1 MRLLIVD
8 DDAGLRQSLS
18 LLLQESGYDVVTEG
32 DPERAL
38 QRAEGER
45 LDLIL
50 CDVRMPKMDGVSF
63 LRRYRADGGQALLI
77 MMSAYGSEDAALAA
91 MREGAYDY
99 LHKPFRPDEVTLTLR
114 KAEERE
120 KLRREVEV
128 LRTSLRAGGAG
139 DLVVSES
146 RAMRDVLELATR
158 VARHNT
164 TVLITGESGTG
175 KEVLARAIHRM
186 SPRSDHGFTAIN
198 CAAIPEH
205 LLESELFG
213 HVRGAFTGA
222 TADRVGLFEAA
233 HDGTLLLDEIGDLP
247 LDLQAKLLRV
257 LEEGEIRRI
266 GGRDA
271 RRVNVR
277 VLAAT
282 GKPLEAAVERGEFR
296 ADLFYRLNVVRL
308 HIPPLRERPDD
319 VPALLTHFAGQAA
332 GRLGHPVSITPS
344 ALEALTRHSWPG
356 NVRELRNAVERA
368 AVLGTGGPLEPRDF
382 ALANGSA
389 NGNGHLGEANG
400 NSGHA
405 TETNGTVPHATG
417 GASLDLKS
425 QVEAVE
431 RQAILRALEASG
443 GNRRQAASLLGIS
456 LRTLFYKMRRLPVH

>member
-8 DDAGLRQSLS
+8 DDAGLRQSLA
-18 LLLQESGYDVVTEG
+18 LLLQDAGYDVAGEG
-32 DPERAL
+32 DPEEALRRA
-38 QRAEGER
+38 ATETF
-45 LDLIL
+45 DLIL
-50 CDVRMPKMDGVSF
+50 CDVRMPKMDGVAF
-63 LRRYRADGGQALLI
+63 LRRYRDEGGQALLI
-77 MMSAYGSEDAALAA
+77 MMSAFGGEDSALAA

-99 LHKPFRPDEVTLTLR
+99 LHKPFRPDEVTMTLR

-120 KLRREVEV
+120 HLRREVEQ
-128 LRTSLRAGGAG
+128 LRTSLGAAAAG
-139 DLVVSES
+139 DLVAES
-146 RAMRDVLELATR
+146 RAMRDVLELASR
-158 VARHNT
+158 VARHST

-175 KEVLARAIHRM
+175 KEVLARTIHRL
-186 SPRSDHGFTAIN
+186 SPRSERGFTAIN

-222 TADRVGLFEAA
+222 TADRAGLFELA

-257 LEEGEIRRI
+257 LEEGEIRRV
-266 GGRDA
+266 GGRDS
-271 RRVNVR
+271 RKVDVR

-282 GKPLEAAVERGEFR
+282 AKPLEQAVERAEFR

-308 HIPPLRERPDD
+308 HLPPLRERPED
-319 VPALLTHFAGQAA
+319 VPGLLAHFARQAA
-332 GRLGHPVSITPS
+332 SRLGHAVSITPA
-344 ALEALTRHSWPG
+344 ALDALTHHSWPG

-382 ALANGSA
+382 ALG
-389 NGNGHLGEANG
+389 NGNGNGRAHHPVEAAIGAGPQVHSNG
-400 NSGHA
+400 G
-405 TETNGTVPHATG
+405 P
-417 GASLDLKS
+417 LDLKT
-425 QVEAVE
+425 QVDAVE

-443 GNRRQAASLLGIS
+443 GNRRQAAGLLGIS

>member
-1 MRLLIVD
+1 MRVLIVD
-8 DDAGLRQSLS
+8 DDAGLRQSLA
-18 LLLQESGYDVVTEG
+18 LLLQEAGYDIAGEG
-32 DPERAL
+32 DPEQAL
-38 QRAEGER
+38 QRAATGTF
-45 LDLIL
+45 DLIL
-50 CDVRMPKMDGVSF
+50 CDVRMPKMDGVTF

-77 MMSAYGSEDAALAA
+77 MMSAYGSEDSALAA

-99 LHKPFRPDEVTLTLR
+99 LHKPFRPDEVTMTLR

-120 KLRREVEV
+120 KLRREVET
-128 LRTSLRAGGAG
+128 LRTSLGAGAVG

-146 RAMRDVLELATR
+146 RAMRDLLELASR

-164 TVLITGESGTG
+164 TVLVTGESGTG

-186 SPRSDHGFTAIN
+186 SPRSEHGFTAIN

-222 TADRVGLFEAA
+222 TADRPGLFELA
-233 HDGTLLLDEIGDLP
+233 HEGTLLLDEIGDLP

-257 LEEGEIRRI
+257 LEEGEIRRV
-266 GGRDA
+266 GGREPRKVD
-271 RRVNVR
+271 VR
-277 VLAAT
+277 LLAAT
-282 GKPLEAAVERGEFR
+282 AKPLEAAVEGGEFR

-308 HIPPLRERPDD
+308 HLPPLRERPED
-319 VPALLTHFAGQAA
+319 VPALLTHFARQAA
-332 GRLGHPVSITPS
+332 TRLGHPVSITPS
-344 ALEALTRHSWPG
+344 ALDALTRHGWPG

-382 ALANGSA
+382 ALGTGNGNG
-389 NGNGHLGEANG
+389 NGNGHRGTESNG
-400 NSGHA
+400 AGA
-405 TETNGTVPHATG
+405 PATG
-417 GASLDLKS
+417 GPLDLKT

-456 LRTLFYKMRRLPVH
+456 LRTLFYKMRRLPVR